1 MIRSELIARVAAQ
14 NPHLYA
20 KDIEAVV
27 VTILNA
33 MADALARG
41 ERIEL
46 RDFGTFSTHDIAARS
61 GRNPRTG
68 EPVAVKARRHIAFR
82 PGKAMR
88 NRLNREA
95 ENAGRGLGSP
105 PRAS

>member
-1 MIRSELIARVAAQ
+1 MIRSALIARIAAM

-20 KDIEAVV
+20 RDVEAVV
-27 VTILNA
+27 TTILGT

-41 ERIEL
+41 DRVEL

-68 EPVAVKARRHIAFR
+68 VSVAVKAKRQIAFR

-88 NRLNREA
+88 KRVNRAA
-95 ENAGRGLGSP
+95 ENVGCGLDLP

>member
-1 MIRSELIARVAAQ
+1 M

-20 KDIEAVV
+20 RDVEAVV
-27 VTILNA
+27 VTVLNT
-33 MADALARG
+33 MSDALARG
-41 ERIEL
+41 DRVEL

-68 EPVAVKARRHIAFR
+68 VSVAVTAKRQIAFR

-88 NRLNREA
+88 KRLNREA
-95 ENAGRGLGSP
+95 EDV
-105 PRAS
+105 